1 MQQRFIDEFTRLAT
15 MDERIHAAW
24 LEGSFGRGIA
34 DRYSDIDAHLLVDAA
49 ASDAAGLDSAE
60 SNPASANSFRQ
71 EVRSWLEGIRPL
83 VLYNLI
89 FDGQMINALTVDGLR
104 VDLWLHAGEWFEAGT
119 PDLLVLWDRGG
130 RLKPG
135 KSPALPASAEIAAK
149 LTYLVPEFWRCIA
162 MLPVVIGRSELIAGF
177 QGLTVEIGLL
187 VDLLILGN
195 GYKKDRGAKAI
206 NHLLPA
212 DVRQQIE
219 EALHMPILNPTRLA
233 AAHLSLAALM
243 QVHGPILCERWEVEY
258 PQGLEATVM
267 EYVAKELHLLGI
279 NIHATVGVQSAG

>member
-1 MQQRFIDEFTRLAT
+1 MQQDFIDKFTQLAAT
-15 MDERIHAAW
+15 DESIHAAW

-34 DRYSDIDAHLLVDAA
+34 DRYSDIDAHLLVDATCL
-49 ASDAAGLDSAE
+49 DA
-60 SNPASANSFRQ
+60 FRQ
-71 EVRSWLEGIRPL
+71 EVRAWLEGIRPL
-83 VLYNLI
+83 ALYNLI
-89 FDGQMINALTVDGLR
+89 FDGQMINALAVDGLR
-104 VDLWLHAGEWFEAGT
+104 IDLWLHAGESFEAGT

-130 RLKPG
+130 RLTPG
-135 KSPALPASAEIAAK
+135 KPPAPPSSAEVAAK

-162 MLPVVIGRSELIAGF
+162 MLPVVIGRSELIAGC
-177 QGLTVEIGLL
+177 QGLIVEIGLL

-195 GYKKDRGAKAI
+195 GQQKDRGAKAI

-219 EALHMPILNPTRLA
+219 EALHMPILNPTQLSA
-233 AAHLSLAALM
+233 GHLSLAALM

-258 PQGLEATVM
+258 PQGLEDAVM